1 MFYFGPTTGGQ
12 YITKATYNMEV
23 PSPPTNWVKSDETQ
37 RWLSLWI
44 GVQDNPS
51 NGDVLNMNFVQPL
64 LNWGPDNSVW
74 GCSAPNTQWCAAAS
88 TYTPSGQIGQPYVKV
103 NKEATLEFETK
114 GMRPA
119 VFYSGNEC
127 YGDGCGTLPAYRYTN
142 ITLVFNKAVDKLGDL
157 VSYTNATHT
166 EWQTKDNGITWTIDS
181 ITIAED
187 NLTE

>member
-51 NGDVLNMNFVQPL
+51 NGDVLNMNLVQPL
-64 LNWGPDNSVW
+64 LNWGP
-74 GCSAPNTQWCAAAS
+74 T
-88 TYTPSGQIGQPYVKV
+88 TPSGMQCPEHTVIGQPYVKV